1 MTQEELCTQLGA
13 QFGEAVSALSE
24 TKGDRFVTVKG
35 EKIAEIGAYLK
46 TTTGL
51 ELDFCRDIT
60 AVDWPARQ
68 VIEIVYH
75 LYSMTHRHGL
85 VLKVEVNREAPAV
98 ATVEG
103 VWKAATWLE
112 REIYDLFGVNFVG
125 HSDMRRL
132 LLPDDWVGYP
142 LRKDYQE
149 AGGYHGIGNTRAE
162 PLVQL
167 AKATDEVRKALASE
181 AAAVAAAAAA
191 AAPPAAEPAVP
202 VAAPAVAAPAA
213 APAAP
218 VAPVAAPATA
228 SAAPVVPVAA
238 PAVPPAP
245 ARVSPSLPP
254 PIPAAVRP
262 AVLAAPAPA
271 TAVNPPVPPSTERK
285 P

>member
-1 MTQEELCTQLGA
+1 MTQEELWTQLGA
-13 QFGEAVSALSE
+13 QFGDAISALPA
-24 TKGDRFVTVKG
+24 TKGERFVPVKG
-35 EKIAEIGAYLK
+35 EKIVEVCAYLK
-46 TTTGL
+46 TTAGL
-51 ELDFCRDIT
+51 EFDFCRDIT
-60 AVDWPARQ
+60 AVDWPARN
-68 VIEIVYH
+68 VIEVVYH

-85 VLKVEVNREAPAV
+85 VLKVEAHREAPAV

-103 VWKAATWLE
+103 VWKAANWLE

-167 AKATDEVRKALASE
+167 SKATDEVRKAIAAE

-191 AAPPAAEPAVP
+191 AAPPAPAVVAP
-202 VAAPAVAAPAA
+202 APAAVPALAPAPAAAAPAAMPAGVPAVAPAPAA

-218 VAPVAAPATA
+218 AAAP
-228 SAAPVVPVAA
+228 
-238 PAVPPAP
+238 
-245 ARVSPSLPP
+245 PS
-254 PIPAAVRP
+254 
-262 AVLAAPAPA
+262 
-271 TAVNPPVPPSTERK
+271 SERK